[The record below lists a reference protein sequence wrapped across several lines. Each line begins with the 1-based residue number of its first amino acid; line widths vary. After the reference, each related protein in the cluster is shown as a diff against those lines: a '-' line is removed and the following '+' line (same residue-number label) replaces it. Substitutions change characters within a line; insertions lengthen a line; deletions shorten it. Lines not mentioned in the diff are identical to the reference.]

1 MIAVLQIM
9 IRMKQLLRLLNMM
22 KTSLIK
28 TSLLKTSLLS
38 LEASNIMDQD
48 YQIPVRL
55 VELYHL
61 QVMQLIWFLVMVG
74 GYLTLNVSGTREMV
88 LLINLSHSH
97 VIFI

>member
-1 MIAVLQIM
+1 MKSLMVFFLQGIKLLIHQPLQVLFILLGMIAVLQIM

-61 QVMQLIWFLVMVG
+61 QVMQLI
-74 GYLTLNVSGTREMV
+74 
-88 LLINLSHSH
+88 
-97 VIFI
+97 

>member
-1 MIAVLQIM
+1 
-9 IRMKQLLRLLNMM
+9 MM

-61 QVMQLIWFLVMVG
+61 QVMQLI
-74 GYLTLNVSGTREMV
+74 
-88 LLINLSHSH
+88 
-97 VIFI
+97 

>member
-1 MIAVLQIM
+1 MKSLMVFFLRGIKLLIHQPLQVLFILLGMIAVLQIM

-22 KTSLIK
+22 KTSLI
-28 TSLLKTSLLS
+28 KTSLLS

-61 QVMQLIWFLVMVG
+61 QVMQLI
-74 GYLTLNVSGTREMV
+74 
-88 LLINLSHSH
+88 
-97 VIFI
+97 

>member
-1 MIAVLQIM
+1 MKSLMVFFLQGIKLLIHQPLQVLFILLGMIAVLQIM

-22 KTSLIK
+22 KTSLI
-28 TSLLKTSLLS
+28 KTSLLS

-61 QVMQLIWFLVMVG
+61 QVMQLI
-74 GYLTLNVSGTREMV
+74 
-88 LLINLSHSH
+88 
-97 VIFI
+97 

>member
-1 MIAVLQIM
+1 MKSLMVFFLQGIKLLIHQPLQVLFILLGMIAVLQIM

-22 KTSLIK
+22 KTSLI
-28 TSLLKTSLLS
+28 KTSLLS

-61 QVMQLIWFLVMVG
+61 QVMQ
-74 GYLTLNVSGTREMV
+74 
-88 LLINLSHSH
+88 
-97 VIFI
+97 FI